1 MTHVFFI
8 AAMALA
14 SDQGLDLST
23 LDKLAA
29 KARAANTVALDG
41 ATLKLASSFL
51 SGDDPDEQK
60 VKKLVANLKSIYVRN
75 FEFKEKGD
83 YNDADLNPIR
93 AQLRGPGWAKIVESK
108 NDDKEHTEIYL
119 HTVNEK
125 LAGIAILSAEPME
138 LTVVA
143 ISGEINLE
151 DLGKLRGNL
160 GIPDIPLDSLK
171 DKRAPKATIA
181 PVPPA
186 KD

>member
-1 MTHVFFI
+1 M
-8 AAMALA
+8 
-14 SDQGLDLST
+14 
-23 LDKLAA
+23 
-29 KARAANTVALDG
+29 
-41 ATLKLASSFL
+41 
-51 SGDDPDEQK
+51 
-60 VKKLVANLKSIYVRN
+60 KSIYVRN

-181 PVPPA
+181 PAPPA